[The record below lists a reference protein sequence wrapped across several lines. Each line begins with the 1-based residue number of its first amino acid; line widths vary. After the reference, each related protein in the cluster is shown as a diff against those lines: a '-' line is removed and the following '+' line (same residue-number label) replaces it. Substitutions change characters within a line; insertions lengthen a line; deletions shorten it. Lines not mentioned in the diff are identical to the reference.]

1 MKEPH
6 EVLLENDVGHPI
18 LSNVV
23 LTRFHRVLTSM
34 LKIQNNVSAIV
45 SQNGPKFIGDM
56 ISAKIS
62 KNHNTVGDMV
72 SAKI

>member
-1 MKEPH
+1 MREPH

-23 LTRFHRVLTSM
+23 ITRFHRVLTSM
-34 LKIQNNVSAIV
+34 LRIHKNVSAIV
-45 SQNGPKFIGDM
+45 SQNNPEFVGDK

-62 KNHNTVGDMV
+62 QKT
-72 SAKI
+72 